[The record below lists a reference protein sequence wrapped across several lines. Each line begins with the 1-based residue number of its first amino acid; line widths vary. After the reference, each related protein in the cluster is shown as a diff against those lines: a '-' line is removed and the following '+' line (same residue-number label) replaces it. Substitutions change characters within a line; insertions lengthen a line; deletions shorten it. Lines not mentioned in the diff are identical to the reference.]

1 MNVPLVFIGVFL
13 GSIVFLAITY
23 LLNFLKALLVA
34 IGQSESGLLGVE
46 FDPKFS
52 LAYLK
57 PLGDT
62 KQYFMCAVV
71 AVIGVAY
78 LIYGKLNH
86 ESEKILFTVK
96 KEIQDFQLSKKL
108 REITMRYQK
117 KQKCMMVLVVC
128 QLVTIKINII
138 LIETQ

>member
-1 MNVPLVFIGVFL
+1 MNVPLVFIGVFRFNSFSSNNVL
-13 GSIVFLAITY
+13 IEL
-23 LLNFLKALLVA
+23 LKALLVA

-86 ESEKILFTVK
+86 ESEKNLVYGQKGDSRLSTI
-96 KEIQDFQLSKKL
+96 KEIKRDYH
-108 REITMRYQK
+108 EIPE